1 MSEQKRGIRDNS
13 KITEAKAFKD
23 FVSEDYQSLNPVDNE
38 LIKLVKRELKSIQ
51 RILSKCVDKHRAS
64 HGAETCFHDE
74 VCNQKEIDKYG
85 DDPVFGNYRVG
96 NRYEKSKLAVECE
109 QELNDTNN
117 RLAKVIYQD
126 LEKVEVKDDN

>member
-1 MSEQKRGIRDNS
+1 
-13 KITEAKAFKD
+13 
-23 FVSEDYQSLNPVDNE
+23 
-38 LIKLVKRELKSIQ
+38 
-51 RILSKCVDKHRAS
+51 
-64 HGAETCFHDE
+64 
-74 VCNQKEIDKYG
+74 
-85 DDPVFGNYRVG
+85 VFGNYRVG